1 MQPNETFLQISA
13 SDTDIAFVGGI
24 QVYLVD
30 CNGVVVT
37 NIDSNFYYEGFVDDN
52 GISQIVFEFGNIGVD
67 YWTKPLYL
75 KITDL
80 VNDNIYYSNGFLVTN
95 YQSDLTTRFDYT
107 NSTKIYGISYDLA
120 PYTQSV
126 RLSGCYD
133 YTPTNKR
140 DVKQY
145 VTSQGK
151 QVNYRSITTFLRQ
164 YNIDSLDYFVNDRL
178 EVLFSHGVI
187 YCNGQRVVVSD
198 YSVDERKGLSNLLN
212 GEFTINP
219 QGQTF
224 TFAYQLYEGFDI
236 VEYFPIGD
244 NTISMIGNNILG
256 SFNKPFSLGTGTIKI
271 YKDGSLFHTIN
282 VIDIV
287 LESSVSFSANH
298 TITENGVYY
307 VLIDSGLFYKGSEVY
322 LGVNNPTFWAFNV
335 VDGEFSNTEFNTD
348 EFLTN

>member
-1 MQPNETFLQISA
+1 
-13 SDTDIAFVGGI
+13 
-24 QVYLVD
+24 
-30 CNGVVVT
+30 
-37 NIDSNFYYEGFVDDN
+37 
-52 GISQIVFEFGNIGVD
+52 
-67 YWTKPLYL
+67 L

-80 VNDNIYYSNGFLVTN
+80 VNNNVYFSNGFLITN

-107 NSTKIYGISYDLA
+107 NSTKIYGISYDLV

-126 RLSGCYD
+126 RLAGCYD

-224 TFAYQLYEGFDI
+224 TFAYQLYEGLEVVSLLPLNGGVYTETSLNTATTNGENITLTFNKDI
-236 VEYFPIGD
+236 EITSDITAKLYYDGSLE
-244 NTISMIGNNILG
+244 NTISVSNITAL
-256 SFNKPFSLGTGTIKI
+256 T
-271 YKDGSLFHTIN
+271 N
-282 VIDIV
+282 VLTLD
-287 LESSVSFSANH
+287 FSAIFPLSIGVFSIVIEPS
-298 TITENGVYY
+298 TITSGA
-307 VLIDSGLFYKGSEVY
+307 DSFIGFAYNEWVF
-322 LGVNNPTFWAFNV
+322 TV
-335 VDGEFSNTEFNTD
+335 VDGEFSSTDFDTD